1 MMNRLYFDCTN
12 GIAGDMVLNGLAALG
27 VDDEMLKEKL
37 TGVVPPDCEHCHE
50 DEHGHEHHHSHRSYE
65 EIKGIIENAGLSK
78 RAEGIAL
85 KIYETI
91 ALAESKVHGTPL
103 SETHFHEVGRSQAI
117 LNILG
122 VAICIDELGIE
133 KVYASKVNDGKGTI
147 ICSHGEIPVPV
158 PAVSEMMKVSDLS
171 FGTLDVDT
179 ELVTPT
185 GLGILM
191 GLDAADEVPDLEN
204 EDTVMVEVKGTR
216 ETGLDGLK
224 IYLF

>member
-1 MMNRLYFDCTN
+1 MNRLYFDCTS

-27 VDDEMLKEKL
+27 VDDELLKERL
-37 TGVVPPDCEHCHE
+37 TGAVPPDCAHCHG
-50 DEHGHEHHHSHRSYE
+50 DEHHHSHRSYE
-65 EIKGIIENAGLSK
+65 EIREIIENAGLSS
-78 RAEGIAL
+78 RAESIAL

-103 SETHFHEVGRSQAI
+103 SQTHFHEVGRSQAI
-117 LNILG
+117 VNIIG
-122 VAICIDELGIE
+122 VAICIDALGIE
-133 KVYASKVNDGKGTI
+133 KVYASTVNDGRGTI

-158 PAVSEMMKVSDLS
+158 PAVAEMMKVSALT
-171 FGTLDVDT
+171 FGTLPVDT

-191 GLDAADEVPDLEN
+191 GLDAIHEVPDLEN